1 MSLTSYRAAPPRAK
15 SCVFKKEH
23 PAEYQTGANAS
34 KNVLTRPLY
43 WCNVTRR
50 PGSDLLSRALR
61 QSTIGAADFHGRVR
75 NGIGWGICAITTW
88 SSGHIAYCITFI
100 RRHPIIWGFKL
111 VTCIIASGTC
121 LYARSIKPIEQLVPV
136 SFTHY
141 CASTPGL
148 STWWSPTVLKRLLVS
163 RGASR
168 LDAFSSYPFR
178 T

>member
-1 MSLTSYRAAPPRAK
+1 MIIADGP
-15 SCVFKKEH
+15 
-23 PAEYQTGANAS
+23 G
-34 KNVLTRPLY
+34 
-43 WCNVTRR
+43 R

-61 QSTIGAADFHGRVR
+61 QSTIGAASFHGRVR
-75 NGIGWGICAITTW
+75 NGIGWGTCAITTW
-88 SSGHIAYCITFI
+88 SSGPAGNNIK
-100 RRHPIIWGFKL
+100 RRHTRL
-111 VTCIIASGTC
+111 VLLMFGCAHIGIR
-121 LYARSIKPIEQLVPV
+121 LYARPIKPIEQLVPV

-148 STWWSPTVLKRLLVS
+148 STWWSPTVLKRFLVS